1 MLALTI
7 IPLLSLL
14 PGALLRLIFG
24 LGASTGAPTPVSLD
38 VMNSMPQCPA
48 QFARVAYCS
57 SASITTWTY
66 GAPCNALKNITF
78 LQSGRGPS
86 PALYVTTL
94 RKRPEP
100 RRCPRGTDAKN
111 ILSILNDVQF
121 GLVPLNVLRFP
132 ETAGKNITVHDGFQ
146 QTFERTADS
155 LLAGVMD
162 GLKST
167 GVKKIVVTGHSL
179 GAALATMTAVM
190 IKDAVD
196 PSVDVSMT
204 GFGLPRGGNQ
214 GWADFLACLSN
225 PSSFPL
231 PPLSP
236 FSSSCLPLPSPPSLL
251 VSAILGLTFVS
262 NQNDPV
268 PTVPPK
274 FLGFQHSSGEIH
286 IVDDSQTN
294 LVACP
299 GQDNANCATGNN
311 VLAVSVQ
318 NHLGPYFNDIT
329 FGGSQCSS

>member
-7 IPLLSLL
+7 IAPL
-14 PGALLRLIFG
+14 PPPRCALRPIFG
-24 LGASTGAPTPVSLD
+24 LGASTGHRTRFFGRGEQHTPMPGAVRARRVLLECEHHD
-38 VMNSMPQCPA
+38 VDVRRALQCA
-48 QFARVAYCS
+48 Q
-57 SASITTWTY
+57 
-66 GAPCNALKNITF
+66 NITF
-78 LQSGRGPS
+78 LQSGCDEGLVP
-86 PALYVTTL
+86 LYYIAQDDQSLV
-94 RKRPEP
+94 
-100 RRCPRGTDAKN
+100 DAHEGRMQR
-111 ILSILNDVQF
+111 ICALSILNDAQF
-121 GLVPLNVLRFP
+121 GL
-132 ETAGKNITVHDGFQ
+132 KITVHDGFQ

-167 GVKKIVVTGHSL
+167 MKKIVVTGHSL

-214 GWADFLACLSN
+214 GWADFLDSQVLH
-225 PSSFPL
+225 SSRPH
-231 PPLSP
+231 
-236 FSSSCLPLPSPPSLL
+236 
-251 VSAILGLTFVS
+251 FVS

-299 GQDNANCATGNN
+299 GQDNANCATGN

>member
-24 LGASTGAPTPVSLD
+24 LGASTGADTRFFGRGEQHAPMPGAVRARRVLLECEHHD
-38 VMNSMPQCPA
+38 VDIRRTLQCAQKHHVPA
-48 QFARVAYCS
+48 VRVR
-57 SASITTWTY
+57 
-66 GAPCNALKNITF
+66 
-78 LQSGRGPS
+78 RGPS
-86 PALYVTTL
+86 PALLHCANDQSLVD
-94 RKRPEP
+94 
-100 RRCPRGTDAKN
+100 CPRGTDAKN

-132 ETAGKNITVHDGFQ
+132 ETAGSGVFLPPDLRAQ
-146 QTFERTADS
+146 ADS

-167 GVKKIVVTGHSL
+167 GVKKNRFTGHSL

-236 FSSSCLPLPSPPSLL
+236 FSSSGLPLPSPPSLL

-274 FLGFQHSSGEIH
+274 FLGFQHSSGEIY
-286 IVDDSQTN
+286 IVDDSHTN
-294 LVACP
+294 FVACP
-299 GQDNANCATGNN
+299 GQDNANCTTGNN

>member
-1 MLALTI
+1 MASS
-7 IPLLSLL
+7 PLLGVGPLSR
-14 PGALLRLIFG
+14 PIFG
-24 LGASTGAPTPVSLD
+24 LGALTGAQTPVALD
-38 VMNSMPQCPA
+38 VVNSMPQCPA
-48 QFARVAYCS
+48 QFARVTYCS
-57 SASITTWTY
+57 SASITTWTC
-66 GAPCNALKNITF
+66 GAPCDALKNITF
-78 LQSGRGPS
+78 LQSGGGASYPVS
-86 PALYVTTL
+86 SFLTTL
-94 RKRPEP
+94 DSPHLVFISDEGLVPLR
-100 RRCPRGTDAKN
+100 T
-111 ILSILNDVQF
+111 LSILNDAQF
-121 GLVPLNVLRFP
+121 GLVALNFLRFLQ
-132 ETAGKNITVHDGFQ
+132 TSNMHDGFQ

-167 GVKKIVVTGHSL
+167 GLKKIVVTGHSL
-179 GAALATMTAVM
+179 GAGLATMTAVM

-214 GWADFLACLSN
+214 GWADFLDSQ
-225 PSSFPL
+225 
-231 PPLSP
+231 
-236 FSSSCLPLPSPPSLL
+236 
-251 VSAILGLTFVS
+251 LGLSFVS

-299 GQDNANCATGNN
+299 GQDNANGAMGNN

-329 FGGSQCSS
+329 FGARSARRELASCLSV